1 MYIHPGLAVIQAAVI
16 RKASRIFA
24 IDVNSAKFPTAQAF
38 GATDCINPKVNTVLI
53 YYNCILYT
61 SSILYNA

>member
-38 GATDCINPKVNTVLI
+38 GATDCLNPKVHML
-53 YYNCILYT
+53 ILY
-61 SSILYNA
+61 LLP